1 MDRYKW
7 SLLAVFLL
15 AWAWAAFSPTYRES
29 WLLENYLI
37 FVLVPIIIVAGRYF
51 KLSNFSYTLITIFVL
66 LHIAGAHYTYSE
78 VPFGYT
84 LQNWL
89 GASRNIYDRL
99 AHFSFGFLLGYP
111 LREVFMRLSKVKGFW
126 AYYFPF
132 DLTLALSA
140 IYEIIEWTVVRV
152 VDPTAGLAFL
162 GIQGDIWDA
171 QKDMLMAATGAA
183 LAMIITFLINWRFNR
198 GLMTEFKESFQVAKG
213 DRPLGEEK
221 LREYLKEKA
230 RPRRG
235 NSQPHQ

>member
-37 FVLVPIIIVAGRYF
+37 FVFAPIIIVAGRYF
-51 KLSNFSYTLITIFVL
+51 KLSNLSYTLLTAFMI
-66 LHIAGAHYTYSE
+66 LHVIGAHYTYAE
-78 VPFGYT
+78 VPFGYR
-84 LQNWL
+84 LQEWL
-89 GASRNIYDRL
+89 GGDRNMYDRL
-99 AHFSFGFLLGYP
+99 VHFSFGFLLGYP
-111 LREVFMRLSKVKGFW
+111 LREIFMRLSKVKGFW

-140 IYEIIEWTVVRV
+140 IYEIIEWATVRL
-152 VDPTAGLAFL
+152 VDPAAGLAFL
-162 GIQGDIWDA
+162 GVQGDIWDA

-183 LAMIITFLINWRFNR
+183 LAMIVTFLINWRFNR
-198 GLMTEFKESFQVAKG
+198 GLMAEFKESFQVAKG

-221 LREYLKEKA
+221 LGEYFRERTRRK
-230 RPRRG
+230 RRG
-235 NSQPHQ
+235 TGAR